1 MLLRY
6 ALALFVAFGLA
17 SSAAAQQS
25 IVDTFERRTIESN
38 GLTMSYG
45 LFVPENYDPN
55 VSYPLVMAAHG
66 AGERGTDLRN
76 LPPHRLATSWAD
88 PVNQANNPAFVF
100 APQVPS
106 GLRWTTD
113 ADPDQTDYVAV
124 QLATLDAL
132 SLIENEFN
140 IDPDRIYV
148 VGLSLGGHATWDFV
162 SRDPDRF
169 AAAVPMSGRGFTSQ
183 ADDLIH
189 LPIWAFTGETDT
201 VVPASQTRRV
211 IQAMEDL
218 GRSVLYTDCRRSPV
232 DARAF
237 NCGLISQDSLDAA
250 IDARAD
256 LIYES
261 RQNIGHGPWAPWFD
275 RNGLHKWLFSHVRQ
289 DPDAIT
295 ITSPT
300 ASSVWT
306 GASEITWT
314 SDRAATDSVEVWLS
328 QNHGD
333 DWTLVGATEMGNGS
347 FTVDAS
353 FLADTPLARVR
364 LVVLNGDSR
373 VAGRSVS
380 PAFHIDGDGNSAPV
394 LAIDDEDLRFSPTLT
409 SPTYDLTFTAGD
421 AERAP
426 LTVNVGYSTDGGA
439 TYTEIEAVTGGVS
452 RPDPQVLVLDVAS
465 LPNSAAARFRIE
477 LSDGT
482 STVSAE
488 SAVFIKQSARV
499 VKANVLQVE
508 GAGRGSILARVVDED
523 ALTGHRYRVT
533 IDDTDPFA
541 KTFSVIDLDSEV
553 PVPELANVPFSDG
566 VQESPVFDGVAL
578 IVQDAESG
586 EADASQT
593 GWTTGASTLDV
604 EVVGGQSRISIL
616 TIPLLATETTY
627 TLTMTAAVA
636 GTSVARYAIPEQE
649 VFFTVTGDD
658 GQPRT
663 FVFDD
668 KNNDGMPGSNDRLF
682 IQEPDANG
690 DLQLAWELKFT
701 ADGDTVLPV
710 AGDVFTLVPSPKL
723 SSADVFEFATDA
735 AGVNAEEGAPAR
747 TIEIVSGYP
756 NPFTERLTVDYRLDH
771 PSMVRLE
778 VIDALGR
785 RVATLVDETRSAG
798 DQQATWAA
806 DVASGVFFVRLTATP
821 LHGGP
826 TETVQRSVL
835 RVSR

>member
-1 MLLRY
+1 MARFVFLL
-6 ALALFVAFGLA
+6 VAFGLA
-17 SSAAAQQS
+17 SSATAQQS
-25 IVDTFERRTIESN
+25 IVDEFERRSIDSN

-88 PVNQANNPAFVF
+88 PANQANHPAFVY

-113 ADPDQTDYVAV
+113 ADPDATDYVPI
-124 QLATLDAL
+124 QLAALDAL
-132 SLIENEFN
+132 SQIEAEFN

-183 ADDLIH
+183 ADDLIN
-189 LPIWAFTGETDT
+189 LPIWAFTGETDG

-232 DARAF
+232 NARGF
-237 NCGLISQDSLDAA
+237 DCGVISQDSLDQA

-275 RNGLHKWLFSHVRQ
+275 RNGLHDWLFSHVRQ
-289 DPDAIT
+289 DPDAVT

-300 ASSVWT
+300 ASTVWN
-306 GASEITWT
+306 GATAVTWT
-314 SDRAATDSVEVWLS
+314 SARDAAETAEVWYS
-328 QNHGD
+328 ANDGD
-333 DWTLVGATEMGNGS
+333 DWILAGTTPLGDGS
-347 FTVDAS
+347 VAFDAS
-353 FLADTPLARVR
+353 IVPDTPLARLR
-364 LVVLNGDSR
+364 IVVLNTDGR
-373 VAGRSVS
+373 VVGRSVS
-380 PAFHIDGDGNSAPV
+380 PAFRVDGSGNSAPV
-394 LAIDDEDLRFSPTLT
+394 LSIDDEDIRFSPTVT
-409 SPTYDLTFTAGD
+409 SPTYTLNFTAAD
-421 AERAP
+421 AEEDP
-426 LTVNVGYSTDGGA
+426 LTVTVSYSTDGGA
-439 TYTEIEAVTGGVS
+439 TYEEVQTVNGNS
-452 RPDPQVLVLDVAS
+452 RPDPQALVLNVS
-465 LPNSAAARFRIE
+465 ELPNSAAARFRVE

-482 STVSAE
+482 STVTDE
-488 SAVFIKQSARV
+488 SAMFTKTSERV
-499 VKANVLQVE
+499 VKANVTQVE
-508 GAGRGSILARVVDED
+508 GTGRGTVRARVVDESV
-523 ALTGHRYRVT
+523 LTGHRYRVI
-533 IDDTDPFA
+533 IDGTDPFA
-541 KTFSVIDLDSEV
+541 KTFSVVDLDVATSAFALQDI
-553 PVPELANVPFSDG
+553 PLSDG
-566 VQESPVFDGVAL
+566 TLESPVFDGVAL
-578 IVQDAESG
+578 IVQDAEGG

-593 GWTTGASTLDV
+593 GWTTGASTLIVD
-604 EVVGGQSRISIL
+604 VVGDESRISIL

-636 GTSVARYAIPEQE
+636 GTSVARYAIPEQD

-682 IQEPDANG
+682 IQEPDANNE
-690 DLQLAWELKFT
+690 LQLAWELKFT
-701 ADGDTVLPV
+701 ADGGTVLPV

-723 SSADVFEFATDA
+723 SSADAFEFATDA
-735 AGVNAEEGAPAR
+735 AGVDTEDGASAR
-747 TIEIVSGYP
+747 SIEIVSGYP
-756 NPFTERLTVDYRLDH
+756 NPFTERLTVDYRLEQ
-771 PSMVRLE
+771 PSEVRLD

-785 RVATLVDETRSAG
+785 RVATLVEGAQSAG
-798 DQQATWAA
+798 DQRTTWSA
-806 DVASGVFFVRLTATP
+806 DVASGVFFLRLTATP
-821 LHGGP
+821 LNGGP
-826 TETVQRSVL
+826 SETVQRSVL
-835 RVSR
+835 RVGR